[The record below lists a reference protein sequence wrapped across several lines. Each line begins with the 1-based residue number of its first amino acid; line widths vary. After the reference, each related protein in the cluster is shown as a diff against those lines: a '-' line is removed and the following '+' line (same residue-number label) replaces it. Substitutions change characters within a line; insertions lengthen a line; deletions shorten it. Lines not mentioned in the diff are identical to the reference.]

1 MRRLSVVPL
10 AVLLFLPVALQ
21 SQPDS
26 SARLMGYAKSSFNGR
41 PLAGV
46 MIAVPHA
53 RKFVV
58 TDSSGT
64 FLLAGLPAGPQKVS
78 IAYQGRETEEYV
90 FELRPGRTMRLA
102 VLLDVDA
109 VDLDPIVVEARNPVG
124 WKDLAG
130 FYERR
135 RFYGS
140 NAPVQSGFHNFYTRE
155 EIESEG
161 FRSVGDVLRR
171 MRVTTRCVDN
181 GCVPTITSRG
191 VPCPVRVAV
200 NGVANF
206 ANEYESV
213 LIDDV
218 QGVEWYAGQLGPPN
232 LVPLLRIDY
241 PHDPSLQREIYGP
254 VGVQSCG
261 TIAIWTR

>member
-1 MRRLSVVPL
+1 MLCRLSTL
-10 AVLLFLPVALQ
+10 ALIGLLPCALPAQ
-21 SQPDS
+21 TDTT
-26 SARLMGYAKSSFNGR
+26 ARLMGYAKSSFNGR

-46 MIAVPHA
+46 MIAVPDA

-64 FLLAGLPAGPQKVS
+64 FLLAGLPVGPQKVTV
-78 IAYQGRETEEYV
+78 AYLERETDEYV
-90 FELRPGRTMRLA
+90 FELRPGKTKRLA
-102 VLLDVDA
+102 VLLDVEA
-109 VDLDPIVVEARNPVG
+109 VDLDPIVVEVRHRTG

-135 RFYGS
+135 RFYGT
-140 NAPVQSGFHNFYTRE
+140 NAPASSGFHNFYTRE

-161 FRSVGDVLRR
+161 FRSVGDILRR
-171 MRVTTRCVDN
+171 MRVYTRCIDD
-181 GCVPTITSRG
+181 GCVPTTTFRG
-191 VPCPVRVAV
+191 APCPVRVAV
-200 NGVANF
+200 NGIANF

-218 QGVEWYAGQLGPPN
+218 QGVEWYAGLLGPPN

-241 PHDPSLQREIYGP
+241 PDDPALQRELYGSVTP
-254 VGVQSCG
+254 RSCG